1 MLRICIH
8 IERLLIVNDC
18 VIIPEFGGFVL
29 QRHPVVY
36 AADTHTFL
44 PPHREIVFNPALTH
58 NDGLLA
64 QSYMQFYHMHFR
76 EAQLS
81 LKQDIE
87 CLKAELQATGHISLG
102 AVGSFRKGM
111 EGSLLFL
118 PGKPQA
124 ISGAEAFG
132 LEILRLSPLPTAE
145 PITPD
150 KRKKENVIYLPV
162 HRVIWRTTGVVV
174 ALTALFLLTSQPVRE
189 TSSGRTDYAAGLVL
203 PATLSERMTT
213 LPTISCPRQRAEEP
227 VKTPVPITPA
237 VDETATQLD
246 ETSQPS
252 KTPVRQKTY
261 YIIIG
266 SFHTKKQAEM
276 FMSETNLTSC
286 KETGLVARD
295 EKVRVYA
302 ARFDTRE
309 EAETYLSRLRS
320 DHAFKNAWLFVDR

>member
-29 QRHPVVY
+29 QRHPAVY
-36 AADTHTFL
+36 AANTHTFL

-76 EAQLS
+76 EAQLA

-87 CLKAELQATGHISLG
+87 RLKVELQTANHISLG
-102 AVGSFRKGM
+102 AVGSFRKGT

-118 PGKPQA
+118 PGKPRA
-124 ISGAEAFG
+124 ISGAEVFG
-132 LEILRLSPLPTAE
+132 LEILCLSPLPADRLPTVE
-145 PITPD
+145 PTTPD
-150 KRKKENVIYLPV
+150 KRKIYLPV
-162 HRVIWRTTGVVV
+162 HRVIWRTAGVAA
-174 ALTALFLLTSQPVRE
+174 ALTALFLLTSPPARE

-203 PATLSERMTT
+203 PATLPEQTA
-213 LPTISCPRQRAEEP
+213 LPAIPCPRQRAEEP
-227 VKTPVPITPA
+227 VETSVPAPVIG
-237 VDETATQLD
+237 ETATQPD
-246 ETSQPS
+246 DTSLPS
-252 KTPVRQKTY
+252 KAPVRQKTY

-266 SFHTKKQAEM
+266 SFHTEKQAET
-276 FMSETNLTSC
+276 FMTQTNLASC
-286 KETGLVARD
+286 KETGLVTRN

-309 EAETYLSRLRS
+309 EAEAYLSRLRS